1 MDNIKQDMD
10 KTDRLLDALDDPQI
24 KDEELERMLSDP
36 DCARDMRLLEDCR
49 SYFVRELLETDSD
62 KAWGKFARKQR
73 VKRYRRL
80 LVGFVSGA
88 ASILLLLWIFRF
100 AFQPSVQREF
110 VTFLPDTSFSN
121 VVLCTGDGRKVVL
134 SNSKMDSLPGNIMV
148 ASDSGKML
156 VYEPVEPDR
165 EMEMHTLSTSSG
177 CFYQLCLS
185 DGTRVWL
192 NAESRLRYP
201 SVFPEGERV
210 VELQGEGFFKVAHDA
225 ARPFKVKVGE
235 LVTEVLGTEFN
246 VRAYSREDTH
256 VTLLQGSVRV
266 TDKVSA
272 AEAVI
277 RPGED
282 AFLREDGSFEIKNV
296 DTDSFYLWIEGYFY
310 FDNESLAEIMR
321 ELCRWYGVRVM
332 FRDETFMH
340 LRLHFLA
347 ERDLPVD
354 NALKLL
360 NMMGDMKITR
370 EGNTIFVD

>member
-73 VKRYRRL
+73 VKRHRRL

-88 ASILLLLWIFRF
+88 ASILLLLWVFRF
-100 AFQPSVQREF
+100 TFQPSVQREF

-134 SNSKMDSLPGNIMV
+134 SNSKTDSLPGNIMV
-148 ASDSGKML
+148 VSDSGKML
-156 VYEPVEPDR
+156 VYEPVEPDS

-225 ARPFKVKVGE
+225 SRPFKVKVGD

-246 VRAYSREDTH
+246 VRAYSIEDTH

-321 ELCRWYGVRVM
+321 ELCRWYGVRVV

>member
-272 AEAVI
+272 AAAVI

-321 ELCRWYGVRVM
+321 ELCRWYGVRVV